1 MAKKKYDFDYNG
13 HSTFGMTDIGIFKGA
28 PAYVSKKAIKRFPA
42 LLTEKWRWGEDKEC
56 GVLALKRDE
65 NGHSV
70 VQRKMRCEIYC
81 PADISKRYG
90 GKFTLEEQDDVLV
103 LTPL

>member
-1 MAKKKYDFDYNG
+1 MAKKKYDFDYSAS
-13 HSTFGMTDIGIFKGA
+13 STFGMTDIGIFKGT

-42 LLTEKWRWGEDKEC
+42 LLTEKWRWGEDKEH
-56 GVLALKRDE
+56 GVLALKKDE
-65 NGHSV
+65 NGHRV
-70 VQRKMRCEIYC
+70 VQSKTTCRLYC

-90 GKFTLEEQDDVLV
+90 GKFTLEEEDDVLV

>member
-13 HSTFGMTDIGIFKGA
+13 HTTRGMTDIGIFKGT
-28 PAYVSKKAIKRFPA
+28 PACVSKKAIKRFPA
-42 LLTEKWRWGEDKEC
+42 LMTEKWRWGEDKEQ
-56 GVLALKRDE
+56 GVLALKKDE

-70 VQRKMRCEIYC
+70 VQTKTKCQLYC
-81 PADISKRYG
+81 PAEVSKRYSG
-90 GKFTLEEQDDVLV
+90 RFTLEEQEDVLV

>member
-1 MAKKKYDFDYNG
+1 
-13 HSTFGMTDIGIFKGA
+13 MTDIGIFKGT

-42 LLTEKWRWGEDKEC
+42 LLTEKWRWGEDKEH
-56 GVLALKRDE
+56 GVLALKKDE
-65 NGHSV
+65 NGHRV
-70 VQRKMRCEIYC
+70 VQSKTTCRLYC

-90 GKFTLEEQDDVLV
+90 GKFTLEEEDDVLV